1 MKYRIKM
8 FEKKVKKVF
17 KNRIFIFILGGLVFG
32 TIGVSAATY
41 FASSDVT
48 YDNGASGLNSTN
60 VQGAIDE
67 LYNVCNN
74 TSISG
79 VGGEIIDKSNI
90 VTSGDGLYVED
101 KYVYKGS
108 NPNNYITFNNELWRI
123 ISIELNGTIKI
134 IKNMTLGTYSWDS
147 NRNTWDADWSNSSLK
162 KYLNETYYNSLNNI
176 AKKQIISHYW
186 LPSGMTGKS
195 VKDNIALITV
205 PEYFQANSNVNQCG
219 TGFLNSENASICKDT
234 NWIYNMILNDTKR
247 GNGNWIWTMTSTLD
261 IDTELYNLVYRLD
274 FSSGNFTIDLPVNGH
289 SHVYPT
295 VYLSSE
301 IKITGGNGSSSSP
314 YTLG

>member
-1 MKYRIKM
+1 MRRRLTRR
-8 FEKKVKKVF
+8 EKRKRSKQ
-17 KNRIFIFILGGLVFG
+17 LVMIISICLLLV
-32 TIGVSAATY
+32 IGVGYAAFSTTLTLK
-41 FASSDVT
+41 AKGNIKCGGTLAKDLLLKEVVT
-48 YDNGASGLNSTN
+48 N
-60 VQGAIDE
+60 
-67 LYNVCNN
+67 
-74 TSISG
+74 
-79 VGGEIIDKSNI
+79 
-90 VTSGDGLYVED
+90 GDGLYKDEYEQG
-101 KYVYKGS
+101 KYFYRGI